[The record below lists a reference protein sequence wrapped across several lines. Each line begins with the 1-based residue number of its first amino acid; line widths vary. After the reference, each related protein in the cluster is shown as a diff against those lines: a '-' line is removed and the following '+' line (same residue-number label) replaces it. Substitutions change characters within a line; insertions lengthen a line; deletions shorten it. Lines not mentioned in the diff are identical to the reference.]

1 VKSVVES
8 DFPFPGVN
16 HFERLPGAR
25 STHVTRVKEGVGLF
39 THAHG
44 PTVSHLRKALF
55 IRTPET
61 YHLPDKRHGRGVMR
75 VGRGGVM
82 VLIRFGNGNRV
93 RVRIGHRIRKGDLC
107 MNSAHFTISSAFIGT
122 ISVCALMSLAE
133 AISDVDPALC
143 TH

>member
-61 YHLPDKRHGRGVMR
+61 HHLPDKRPLKHITHHDQLEFLSGRQGSQLVDIPPATRTTQGSHCHSHKAIGVPA
-75 VGRGGVM
+75 VKSNNAIPAIDYAKA
-82 VLIRFGNGNRV
+82 L
-93 RVRIGHRIRKGDLC
+93 
-107 MNSAHFTISSAFIGT
+107 AF
-122 ISVCALMSLAE
+122 
-133 AISDVDPALC
+133 P
-143 TH
+143 